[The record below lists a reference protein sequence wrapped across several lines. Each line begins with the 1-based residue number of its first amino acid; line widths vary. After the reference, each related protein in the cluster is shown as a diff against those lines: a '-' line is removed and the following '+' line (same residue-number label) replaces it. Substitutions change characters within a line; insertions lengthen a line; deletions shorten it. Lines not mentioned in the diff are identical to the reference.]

1 MLLSIGKPL
10 CKEEDLLLMASTS
23 FSPSLHVM
31 SMHHA
36 LSALA
41 VADVAIQGLVQP
53 SALKQI
59 QTSRAP
65 RRTRGPKGWPEDV
78 LYLVSNDMS
87 LPTLSAQDKRM
98 VRPGASARIPG
109 IEIRKITDP
118 AHPAYG
124 QVSYSH
130 LLSS

>member
-10 CKEEDLLLMASTS
+10 SKEEDILLMASTS

-36 LSALA
+36 LSSLA
-41 VADVAIQGLVQP
+41 VADLQSLVQP

-59 QTSRAP
+59 QTSRGP
-65 RRTRGPKGWPEDV
+65 RRTRGPKGWPADV

-124 QVSYSH
+124 QVSDSH
-130 LLSS
+130 MLLG